1 MWGGSAHNL
10 CNLWN
15 LWQKSFCSYPIHPS
29 YPRQKAFEQG
39 CEASWLATPS
49 AFICAICVICGLLFF
64 RP

>member
-29 YPRQKAFEQG
+29 YPRQKAFSGRDGNQ
-39 CEASWLATPS
+39 
-49 AFICAICVICGLLFF
+49 F
-64 RP
+64 R